1 MSPAMSPVAQS
12 PSSSQQPH
20 QQNVAQHS
28 ANTATN
34 TRSILQI
41 FTKYEK
47 DRLLFA
53 QTVADIASREQNI
66 EILEQSNVVALF
78 KPLLIDSQ
86 PSIKQAAAVTL
97 GRIANNSMQS
107 AKQLIDQGVLTDLVA
122 NLDAQNVHDS
132 FPLCAPSS
140 LVNS

>member
-1 MSPAMSPVAQS
+1 MSSHREASLSPAMSPVAA
-12 PSSSQQPH
+12 SSNS
-20 QQNVAQHS
+20 AMQHNAS
-28 ANTATN
+28 TATN
-34 TRSILQI
+34 TRSILAI
-41 FTKYEK
+41 FNKYEK

-107 AKQLIDQGVLTDLVA
+107 AQQLIDQGVLTDLVA
-122 NLDAQNVHDS
+122 NLDAQNVDCSS
-132 FPLCAPSS
+132 FTIDTTRET
-140 LVNS
+140 